1 MNKGILEIDIPKNCD
16 ECPIRQAALAYC
28 LIAKKSTSHHPSGK
42 VLEQSKRPN
51 WCPIK
56 PKTDDWIPVSEY
68 LPEETM
74 NPVTNDFY
82 IYPVTFKNGDIT
94 DVRYYKFGNG
104 HWWHGPQVMD
114 DKVTAWMPLPEPYK
128 EGK

>member
-1 MNKGILEIDIPKNCD
+1 MSKGMIEIDIPKNCD
-16 ECPIRQAALAYC
+16 ECLIRQSNLAYC
-28 LIAKKSTSHHPSGK
+28 LITKKSTSHHPSGK
-42 VLEQSKRPN
+42 ELDQSKRPK

-56 PKTDDWIPVSEY
+56 AKTDDWISVSER

-82 IYPVTFKNGDIT
+82 VYPVTFKNGDIT

-114 DKVTAWMPLPEPYK
+114 DKVTAWMTRPEPYK
-128 EGK
+128 EE